1 MTSSVSPRVFIST
14 PSAAAWRC
22 GTCESRAA
30 ASAPRNLPP
39 IATTRISSSSTTPAA
54 ADAAHVHL
62 EPGDHEEHR
71 QQQQD
76 ADLLEPFQDGPGERA
91 APCAA

>member
-1 MTSSVSPRVFIST
+1 MTISVSPRVFIST

-22 GTCESRAA
+22 GTRESRAA

-39 IATTRISSSSTTPAA
+39 IAATQDQQQLDHAGG
-54 ADAAHVHL
+54 ADAAHVDL

-71 QQQQD
+71 QQEQD
-76 ADLLEPFQDGPGERA
+76 ADLFEPLA
-91 APCAA
+91 APRG